1 MLGMQKNIVRLSAH
15 LMGVCGVANGEA
27 KSDRMTFAVKV
38 NGGLTMSLGDL
49 AALLW
54 IGAWF
59 AVLWRLRYYDG
70 MLDQL
75 LQELREE
82 LIGKK

>member
-1 MLGMQKNIVRLSAH
+1 
-15 LMGVCGVANGEA
+15 
-27 KSDRMTFAVKV
+27 
-38 NGGLTMSLGDL
+38 MSLGDL

-54 IGAWF
+54 IAAWF
-59 AVLWRLRYYDG
+59 AVLWRLRYYNG

>member
-1 MLGMQKNIVRLSAH
+1 
-15 LMGVCGVANGEA
+15 MGKPARYPLDAPAGAAE
-27 KSDRMTFAVKV
+27 
-38 NGGLTMSLGDL
+38 GGLTMSLGDL
-49 AALLW
+49 AGLLW

-59 AVLWRLRYYDG
+59 TVMWRLRYYDG

-82 LIGKK
+82 LIQKK